1 MSKLAESSIDK
12 FEHGEEYEKFVS
24 RMTLGDISSLEGK
37 YLTPEV
43 SNAYD
48 TIYYYLLDN
57 EELRE
62 KFVKEINDE

>member
-12 FEHGEEYEKFVS
+12 FECGEEYEKFVS
-24 RMTLGDISSLEGK
+24 RMTLSDIVSLEDK

-57 EELRE
+57 QELRE
-62 KFVKEINDE
+62 KFVRG